1 MISSGESIQLPPV
14 KAKILVGTPCYGGM
28 CFVGYVASLMTSKE
42 YLRTKGIQLETC
54 FLTNESLIP
63 RGRNTIVAKFMD
75 DPSFT
80 HLLFID
86 ADITW
91 SHVSIERLVS
101 HDKPLVGALY
111 PKKGYSWEKL
121 EKAKDLIKEP
131 FDAQAQQEVKSRLM
145 NYVVNYTEDRQV
157 VNGLLKVKH
166 IGTGFFLVKRETVQ
180 AMMNKYTE
188 LKYDDDINILND
200 SENKWLYA
208 LFDCEVHKLGAKT
221 HYLSE
226 DYLFCKRWQDMGGDI
241 YADVTI
247 PLTHTGT
254 HSFVGNFLKSI
265 NFEPA
270 QPTTVTT
277 TEPQSS
283 GVALSDVPKSRMA
296 PPPTSTPTMQS
307 MPPLPTPVRVSAP
320 APAPAPQPSIS
331 NENDR
336 MTQLQSQHAKP
347 KRLSPSEIGKMRIQ

>member
-1 MISSGESIQLPPV
+1 MISSSEPSQVQP

-28 CFVGYVASLMTSKE
+28 CFVGYVASLMTTKE
-42 YLRTKGIQLETC
+42 YLAKKNIELETC

-63 RGRNTIVAKFMD
+63 RGRNTIVAKFMN

-91 SHVSIERLVS
+91 NHAYVERLIN
-101 HDKPLVGALY
+101 HDKDLVGALY
-111 PKKGYSWEKL
+111 PKKGYSWDKL

-131 FDAQAQQEVKSRLM
+131 FDARAQQEVKSRLM
-145 NYVVNYTEDRQV
+145 NYVVNYTDDRKV

-166 IGTGFFLVKRETVQ
+166 IGTGFFLVKRSTVQ
-180 AMMNKYTE
+180 AMMNKYPE
-188 LKYDDDINILND
+188 LKYDDDINILNE

-208 LFDCEVHKLGAKT
+208 LFDCEVHELGPKR

-241 YADVTI
+241 FADVTV

-270 QPTTVTT
+270 ENRQPGLTT
-277 TEPQSS
+277 T
-283 GVALSDVPKSRMA
+283 GLS
-296 PPPTSTPTMQS
+296 
-307 MPPLPTPVRVSAP
+307 P
-320 APAPAPQPSIS
+320 APKPVMVEEQKSEKSVDSGPKPVVVEKPSKPGRL
-331 NENDR
+331 DP
-336 MTQLQSQHAKP
+336 SQ
-347 KRLSPSEIGKMRIQ
+347 IGKMNIRG